1 MEKSPIFM
9 KVTKAIEVIKVIK
22 PNIPSGE
29 RFTHLHLPGRLGLN
43 RIPPFQIEVEVHKLW
58 C

>member
-1 MEKSPIFM
+1 M
-9 KVTKAIEVIKVIK
+9 KVIKAIEVIKVIK

-29 RFTHLHLPGRLGLN
+29 RFTHLHLPGRLGLK